1 MKTAITIALTLIGIA
16 AIAIGVKSMTK
27 QTWDK
32 TFPQN
37 ENVTV
42 EKVKFKNRFGI
53 ELVGDLYMPKDKP
66 AGASAAIAISG
77 PFGADKEQA
86 SGLYAQELASR
97 GFVTLAFDPSFT
109 GESGGTVRN
118 IASPEISV
126 EDMSAAVDFLSNNKN
141 VDANKIGVL
150 GICG

>member
-1 MKTAITIALTLIGIA
+1 MKPAIAIVLALIGIT
-16 AIAIGVKSMTK
+16 AIVIGVNSMTK

-66 AGASAAIAISG
+66 K
-77 PFGADKEQA
+77 P
-86 SGLYAQELASR
+86 LWYR
-97 GFVTLAFDPSFT
+97 T
-109 GESGGTVRN
+109 GW
-118 IASPEISV
+118 
-126 EDMSAAVDFLSNNKN
+126 
-141 VDANKIGVL
+141 
-150 GICG
+150 